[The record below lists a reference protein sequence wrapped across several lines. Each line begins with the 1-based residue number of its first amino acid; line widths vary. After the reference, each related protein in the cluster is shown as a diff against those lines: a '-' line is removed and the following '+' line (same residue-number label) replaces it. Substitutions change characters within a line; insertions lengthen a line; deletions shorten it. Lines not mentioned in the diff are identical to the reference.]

1 MVAMKLETSCSLRIT
16 STCQALQGRIR
27 SVGTMMIG
35 LECVSLACLMP
46 TTASWALWSSR
57 RQRSRAATASCRRE
71 FYCMLAG
78 PAYETV
84 AECRALQMLGADAVG
99 MSTVPEVMVARH
111 CGLRV
116 LVVTEYDSTERANH
130 EEVLKTTERRTQDL
144 QRLISHLIT
153 NI

>member
-1 MVAMKLETSCSLRIT
+1 
-16 STCQALQGRIR
+16 
-27 SVGTMMIG
+27 
-35 LECVSLACLMP
+35 
-46 TTASWALWSSR
+46 
-57 RQRSRAATASCRRE
+57 
-71 FYCMLAG
+71 
-78 PAYETV
+78 
-84 AECRALQMLGADAVG
+84 

-116 LVVTEYDSTERANH
+116 LGLSLITNKVVTEYDSTERANH